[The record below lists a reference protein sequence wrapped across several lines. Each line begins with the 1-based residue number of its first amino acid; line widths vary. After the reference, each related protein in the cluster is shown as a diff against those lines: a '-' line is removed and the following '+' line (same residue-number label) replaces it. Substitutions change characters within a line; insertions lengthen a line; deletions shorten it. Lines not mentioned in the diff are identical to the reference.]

1 MQQRALGQQGLTVSA
16 VGYGCMGISMAYG
29 PGDVTE
35 GIASIRRAHDLGVTF
50 FDTAEIYGW
59 GENERI
65 VGRAVAGFRDDVVLA
80 TKFGFTRGLG
90 YDSRPEHIRD
100 VVDASLQRLGVD
112 HIDVLY
118 QHRVDPGVPIEDVA
132 AAVRGA
138 IDAGKVRY
146 FGLSE
151 AGPNTIR
158 RAHAVQPVSVLQTEY
173 SMFARQVEQLFPVLD
188 ELGIGL
194 VAYSPLARGFLT
206 GAVRPADQY
215 DPTDGR
221 TTGGRFPWW
230 YPANFEHNLGIVERL
245 TAIAETRGATLA
257 QLALAWILARGE
269 HVVPIPGSR
278 NPRRVEE
285 NVGAAR
291 LELTGADMQALADV
305 LGDGPRGER
314 HTMLATWD

>member
-65 VGRAVAGFRDDVVLA
+65 VGRAVAGFRDEVVLA

-118 QHRVDPGVPIEDVA
+118 QHRVDPNVPIEDVA
-132 AAVRGA
+132 GAVQGA

-173 SMFARQVEQLFPVLD
+173 SMFAREVEQLFPVLD

-230 YPANFEHNLGIVERL
+230 SPANFEHNLGIVERL

-257 QLALAWILARGE
+257 QLALAWILAPGE
-269 HVVPIPGSR
+269 HLVPIPGSR

-291 LELTGADMQALADV
+291 LELTGADMHALADV
-305 LGDGPRGER
+305 LGHRPRGER
-314 HTMLATWD
+314 HTVLAS